1 MSLST
6 SACFQLFPTFG
17 KKIMRKIIVTQFIT
31 LDGVTE
37 APGGNET
44 NHPHAGWQS
53 HFRSPEGG
61 KYKLDELSNAGALLL
76 GRKTYDQF
84 APFWP
89 TQAGTEFGDRMNKLP
104 KYIVSGSLQKA
115 DWSNS
120 QILRNV
126 ATDVAAVKNT
136 AGGDILIYGS
146 ATLTK
151 SLLHHNLVDEIRL
164 MLFPVVV
171 GGGLKLFDDN
181 LELKK
186 FTLKSSRALEN
197 GTLILEYNTVA

>member
-1 MSLST
+1 MS
-6 SACFQLFPTFG
+6 
-17 KKIMRKIIVTQFIT
+17 KIIVTQFIT

-53 HFRSPEGG
+53 QFRSPEGG
-61 KYKLDELSNAGALLL
+61 KYKLAEVNSVDALLL

-84 APFWP
+84 AAYWP
-89 TQAGTEFGDRMNKLP
+89 TQAGTGFGDKMNQLP
-104 KYIVSGSLQKA
+104 KYIVSHSLQNA

-120 QILRNV
+120 RILRNV
-126 ATDVAAVKNT
+126 ATDVAALKDT
-136 AGGDILIYGS
+136 EGGDILIYGS

-151 SLLHHNLVDEIRL
+151 SLLHHNLVDEVRL

-171 GGGLKLFDDN
+171 GGGLKLFDDK
-181 LELKK
+181 LELKR
-186 FTLKSSRALEN
+186 FNLKSSRALEN
-197 GTLILEYNTVA
+197 GTLILEYDTVI